1 MEVLI
6 PLLILPL
13 ITKKLTN
20 TQYGTYV
27 LFSTII
33 PLSVTIFTL
42 GINDSLVIQM
52 YKIKGKILPSYF
64 SSNLLFICLST
75 FILSIFI
82 FFFKSFLFKY
92 IQFPEYLFL
101 PLVIVSFFHI
111 FYIFSLHYF
120 RFNESPKMYGLF
132 SILFSLIKNGLT
144 LFFLYYLNYKLNGLI
159 LSSFITGFIF
169 FLSSIA
175 IFYKYGLITQKV
187 KLKFAFK
194 CLKLGIP
201 MFLHQIG
208 AWLSTSSIKI
218 IVSSLLGVAITGSF
232 SIGMTLSLVILF
244 IQDSFNKA
252 FMPYL
257 YEKLNSNN
265 FKELYE
271 IKIIKLTY
279 IYNFTLLLFSILY
292 GILAYFLIGY
302 IFGIKYLIAKEVII
316 LLSISNA
323 FEGMYKMHV
332 NYLFFKNRTD
342 LVFLITLTSGLLNI
356 LVSYYLILNFG
367 IFGAGLSLFITS
379 LFTYLICWY
388 ISNKIFPMS
397 WLKFSK
403 W

>member
-1 MEVLI
+1 
-6 PLLILPL
+6 
-13 ITKKLTN
+13 
-20 TQYGTYV
+20 
-27 LFSTII
+27 
-33 PLSVTIFTL
+33 
-42 GINDSLVIQM
+42 
-52 YKIKGKILPSYF
+52 
-64 SSNLLFICLST
+64 
-75 FILSIFI
+75 
-82 FFFKSFLFKY
+82 
-92 IQFPEYLFL
+92 
-101 PLVIVSFFHI
+101 
-111 FYIFSLHYF
+111 
-120 RFNESPKMYGLF
+120 MYGLF